1 MLKGM
6 KKTKIVCTLGPA
18 SQSEEVLTQ
27 LVENGLN
34 VCRFNFSHGSHE
46 EHKERF
52 DMAKKVRE
60 KLNKPVA
67 ILLDTKGP
75 EIRTGNFSDPEVLLE
90 EGKKFTITMEE
101 VVGNKEICTVSY
113 KGLAKDVKAG
123 DTILIDDGLVG
134 LRVEEVK
141 GEEIHCIVENSGI
154 VKNHK
159 GVNVPGVKINLPAI
173 TDKDISDI
181 EFGISQGIDY
191 IAASFVRKASDVL
204 AIREILERNNATDIQ
219 IISKIEN
226 QEGVDNIEEI
236 LKVSDGIMVARGDLG
251 VEIPTAEIPVV
262 QKMIIKK
269 CNELGKPVITAT
281 QMLDSMIRNPRPT
294 RAEVTDV
301 ANAIYDGTDAIM
313 LSGETAAGK
322 YPVEAVKTMADI
334 AKRIEQTLNY
344 NEILMNKKLNG
355 VNVTDAIS
363 HATCTTSIDLKASAI
378 LTSTSS
384 GHTAR
389 MVSKFRPE
397 CPIIAATNDEKVMRR
412 LALTWGVY
420 PIISKEATNTDEV
433 IENSISAA
441 KEASYLQNGE
451 LVVITAG
458 VPVGV
463 SGTTNLI
470 KVHVVNEEIT
480 NGIGVGNKTVEGRV
494 RIFDN
499 KTEVVDF
506 KDGDII
512 VANMTDAHMN
522 AYIEKCGAIITE
534 DGGMTSHAAIVGIN
548 LDKAVVVSAKNI
560 MNSVKDGEIVTVD
573 ASRGVIYR
581 GSSRVL

>member
-1 MLKGM
+1 MLKSA

-18 SQSEEVLTQ
+18 SHSEETLTK
-27 LVENGLN
+27 LMENGLN

-46 EHKERF
+46 EHKERM
-52 DMAKKVRE
+52 DIVKKVRE

-75 EIRTGNFSDPEVLLE
+75 EIRTGNFADPEVFLE
-90 EGKKFTITMEE
+90 EGSKFTITMAD
-101 VVGNKEICTVSY
+101 VMGTKEICTVSY
-113 KGLAKDVKAG
+113 KGLADDVVKG
-123 DTILIDDGLVG
+123 DLILIDDGLVG
-134 LRVEEVK
+134 LRVEEVA

-159 GVNVPGVKINLPAI
+159 GVNVPGVKINLPAL
-173 TDKDISDI
+173 TPKDVSDI
-181 EFGISQGIDY
+181 EFGITQGIDF

-204 AIREILERNNATDIQ
+204 AIREVLENNDATYIQ

-226 QEGVDNIEEI
+226 QEGVDNLDEI
-236 LKVSDGIMVARGDLG
+236 LQVSDGLMVARGDLG
-251 VEIPTAEIPVV
+251 VEIPTEEMPIV
-262 QKMIIKK
+262 QKEMIKK

-322 YPVEAVKTMADI
+322 YPVEAVKTMATI
-334 AKRIEQTLNY
+334 AKRIEETLDYDNV
-344 NEILMNKKLNG
+344 LRSKGLNNT
-355 VNVTDAIS
+355 NVTDAIS
-363 HATCTTSIDLKASAI
+363 YATCTTAKSLTASGI
-378 LTSTSS
+378 VTSTSS

-389 MVSKFRPE
+389 MVSKFRPNT
-397 CPIIAATNDEKVMRR
+397 PIIAATPNEKTSRQ
-412 LALTWGVY
+412 LSLSWGVY
-420 PIISKEATNTDEV
+420 TVNCQQAGNTDDL
-433 IENSISAA
+433 IDNSI
-441 KEASYLQNGE
+441 EASKNEGFIHDGE

-458 VPVGV
+458 VPTGV

-470 KVHVVNEEIT
+470 KVHVVSEEICQ
-480 NGIGVGNKTVEGRV
+480 GIGIGRTTIEGNV
-494 RIFDN
+494 RIV
-499 KTEVVDF
+499 KSGQTCEDF
-506 KDGDII
+506 NEGDIL
-512 VANMTDAHMN
+512 VTSMTDKEMN
-522 AYIEKCGAIITE
+522 PYIEKAAAIVTE

-548 LDKAVVVSAKNI
+548 LGKPVIVSATNI
-560 MNSVKDGEIVTVD
+560 LSNVEDGEIITVD
-573 ASRGVIYR
+573 TTRGAVYR

>member
-1 MLKGM
+1 MLKDI

-18 SQSEEVLTQ
+18 SEKEEILTQ

-34 VCRFNFSHGSHE
+34 VCRFNFSHGTHE
-46 EHKERF
+46 EHKDRL

-60 KLNKPVA
+60 KLNQPVA
-67 ILLDTKGP
+67 LLLDTKGP
-75 EIRTGNFSDPEVLLE
+75 EIRTGNFDAPEVLLE
-90 EGKKFTITMEE
+90 EGQTFTVTMKD
-101 VVGNKEICTVSY
+101 VLGTKEMCTVSY
-113 KGLAKDVKAG
+113 KSLANDVVPG

-134 LRVEEVK
+134 LRVN
-141 GEEIHCIVENSGI
+141 EINGDDIVCTVENSGI

-173 TDKDISDI
+173 TEKDISDI

-226 QEGVDNIEEI
+226 QEGVDNLDEI

-251 VEIPTAEIPVV
+251 VEIPTEDIPVV
-262 QKMIIKK
+262 QKMMIKK
-269 CNELGKPVITAT
+269 CNELAKPVITAT
-281 QMLDSMIRNPRPT
+281 QMLDSMMRNPRPT

-322 YPVEAVKTMADI
+322 YPVESVKIMATI
-334 AKRIEQTLNY
+334 AKRTEQTLDY
-344 NEILMNKKLNG
+344 NNLLKQNAKN
-355 VNVTDAIS
+355 NSTVTDAIS
-363 HATCTTSIDLKASAI
+363 HATCSTAVDLDASAI
-378 LTSTSS
+378 ITSTSS

-389 MVSKFRPE
+389 MVSKFRPK
-397 CPIIAATNDEKVMRR
+397 CPIVATTNDEKVMRR

-420 PIISKEATNTDEV
+420 SIKSADSKNTDEV
-433 IENSISAA
+433 IENSIEAARSANYI
-441 KEASYLQNGE
+441 KNGE

-458 VPVGV
+458 VPVGI

-470 KVHVVNEEIT
+470 KVHVISEEIVK
-480 NGIGVGNKTVEGRV
+480 GIGVGSKTVEGKV
-494 RIFDN
+494 RIVN
-499 KTEVVDF
+499 SGEGCKDF
-506 KDGDII
+506 NEGDIL
-512 VANMTDAHMN
+512 VTNMTDIEMN
-522 AYIEKCGAIITE
+522 SCIEKAAAIVTVE
-534 DGGMTSHAAIVGIN
+534 GGMTSHAAIVGLN
-548 LDKAVVVSAKNI
+548 LDKAVVLSASNI
-560 MNSVKDGEIVTVD
+560 MNLVQDGEVVTVD
-573 ASRGVIYR
+573 SSRGVVYR
-581 GSSRVL
+581 GSTRVL

>member
-1 MLKGM
+1 MLNNM
-6 KKTKIVCTLGPA
+6 KRTKIVCTLGPA
-18 SQSEEVLTQ
+18 SSTEEVLTQ

-52 DMAKKVRE
+52 DVAKGVRE
-60 KLNKPVA
+60 KLGKPVA
-67 ILLDTKGP
+67 LLLDTKGP
-75 EIRTGNFSDPEVLLE
+75 EIRTGNFADPEVLLE
-90 EGKKFTITMEE
+90 EGQIFTITMKD
-101 VVGNKEICTVSY
+101 VIGTKEICTVSY
-113 KGLAKDVKAG
+113 KDLAKDVVSG

-134 LRVEEVK
+134 LRVKEVN
-141 GEEIHCIVENSGI
+141 GDDIVCVVENSGI

-173 TDKDISDI
+173 TEKDASDI

-204 AIREILERNNATDIQ
+204 AIRELLEKNNATDIQ

-226 QEGVDNIEEI
+226 QEGVDNIDEI

-251 VEIPTAEIPVV
+251 VEIPTEDIPVV
-262 QKMIIKK
+262 QKMIIRK
-269 CNELGKPVITAT
+269 CNELAKPVITAT

-322 YPVEAVKTMADI
+322 YPVEAVKTMATI
-334 AKRIEQTLNY
+334 AKRTEETLDYDNLLKQ
-344 NEILMNKKLNG
+344 NTKNNST
-355 VNVTDAIS
+355 VTDAIS
-363 HATCTTSIDLKASAI
+363 HATCTTAIDLNASAI
-378 LTSTSS
+378 ITSTST
-384 GHTAR
+384 GYTAR
-389 MVSKFRPE
+389 MVSKFRPK
-397 CPIIAATNDEKVMRR
+397 CPIIATTDDEKVMRR

-420 PIISKEATNTDEV
+420 SVKASNAHNTDEV
-433 IENSISAA
+433 IENSIEAA
-441 KEASYLQNGE
+441 KNAKYINHGE

-470 KVHVVNEEIT
+470 KVHVISEEIA
-480 NGIGVGNKTVEGRV
+480 NGIGVGSKTAEGSV
-494 RIFDN
+494 RIVRNVEECVEFN
-499 KTEVVDF
+499 E
-506 KDGDII
+506 GDIL
-512 VANMTDAHMN
+512 VTTMTDIEMN
-522 AYIEKCGAIITE
+522 PYIEKAGAIVTE
-534 DGGMTSHAAIVGIN
+534 EGGMTSHAAIVGLN
-548 LDKAVVVSAKNI
+548 LDKPVIVSARDI
-560 MNSVKDGEIVTVD
+560 LSTVKDGEVITVD